1 MSLDHSRRSLFG
13 RLFVFV
19 ALAALIGGCA
29 TGGVRGGSSPDAIDT
44 LAVQRW
50 DYLIARQA
58 DKAYDLLSPGYRA
71 TRTRETYAAAMNVRP
86 INWKKVTFVKKECE
100 VDRCS
105 VFLLV
110 DHTIRL
116 PGLGV
121 AKPQEA
127 FAPLRETWI
136 RSGGRW
142 YYLPNE

>member
-1 MSLDHSRRSLFG
+1 MRIDNLSRGLIG
-13 RLFVFV
+13 RM
-19 ALAALIGGCA
+19 LACMLIAGLIGGCA
-29 TGGVRGGSSPDAIDT
+29 SGGVRGGSSPDSIDT

-58 DKAYDLLSPGYRA
+58 DKAYDLLSPGYRS
-71 TRTRETYAAAMNVRP
+71 TRTREAYATAMNVRP
-86 INWKKVTFVKKECE
+86 IRWKKVTFVKKECE

-136 RSGGRW
+136 RSGGHW
-142 YYLPNE
+142 YYLPSE

>member
-1 MSLDHSRRSLFG
+1 MSLDNSRRRLFG
-13 RLFVFV
+13 RLFACV

-29 TGGVRGGSSPDAIDT
+29 TGGVRGGSSPDAIDA
-44 LAVQRW
+44 LSVQRW
-50 DYLIARQA
+50 EFLIARQA
-58 DKAYDLLSPGYRA
+58 DKAYDLLSPGYRS
-71 TRTRETYAAAMNVRP
+71 TRTREAYAAAMNSRP

-100 VDRCS
+100 AERCE

-116 PGLGV
+116 PGIGI

-136 RSGGRW
+136 LSGGRW

>member
-1 MSLDHSRRSLFG
+1 MSLDNPRRGLFG
-13 RLFVFV
+13 RLLACAAV
-19 ALAALIGGCA
+19 AALVVGCA
-29 TGGVRGGSSPDAIDT
+29 SGGVRGGSSPDAIDA
-44 LAVQRW
+44 LSVQRW
-50 DYLIARQA
+50 EFLIARQA
-58 DKAYDLLSPGYRA
+58 DKAYDLLSPGYRS
-71 TRTRETYAAAMNVRP
+71 TRTREAYAAAMNSRP

-100 VDRCS
+100 AERCE

-116 PGLGV
+116 PGIGI

-136 RSGGRW
+136 RSAGRW